1 MREVGQL
8 PSNRG
13 SQEAL
18 EVQAVQEG
26 PKIKKQHILKHLKVV
41 VYSSIY

>member
-26 PKIKKQHILKHLKVV
+26 PKIKNNIYLKIWK
-41 VYSSIY
+41 

>member
-1 MREVGQL
+1 MREVDQL

-18 EVQAVQEG
+18 EAQVDQER
-26 PKIKKQHILKHLKVV
+26 PKMTKIDGSEINNH
-41 VYSSIY
+41 